1 VCIALGIHVA
11 AAQMAAPLPAAGNVT
26 LPLDEYNRLLD
37 LAAKPAKKS
46 DVPPVPFVIQRADVK
61 LAVEGGT
68 ASGTVQL
75 EGEVFA
81 TGVVKVPLIAGMTV
95 FDARR
100 QGGAPPLMWDGASQ
114 AAVLNGPAD
123 FNVTFDVGMPVS
135 VEPGRASVTV
145 PAPAAGAVRLTL
157 VIPGDNTSVT
167 VRGGLMLSRV
177 PSGGKTTIT
186 ATLTG
191 GQPATVWWATR
202 EAVVPAAPK
211 EARYMADVKSLVT
224 VGEAD
229 IAMAALAEVSV
240 VQGEPGQFAVAIPPG
255 WEVTGAT
262 GATLESSEMESGA
275 LLLKV
280 SGAARDHAFL
290 IAMERPVSGAA
301 ADIAPVSFTGA
312 QRETGE
318 IVVEGEGTMELT
330 AKEAGGAKR
339 MDVKEASAYLR
350 SMAHQSMQAAFRY
363 HVTPGESPR
372 LALEW
377 TRFPE
382 TNLLAAVAQSATVT
396 TLVTSQ
402 GRSLTEVKLLV
413 RNRQQPFMKVALP
426 AGASIV
432 SAEVGGEAVKPV
444 QGADGSRVPLLRAG
458 FRPVDAYTVSFVIMH
473 AGTPFAQKGGGEL
486 ALPKMDVPVG
496 LVEWEVFLPERYR
509 VKDFG
514 GDAVP
519 AALLPRAGEFN
530 RLQEFAHLEPSVPV
544 DRPISLQP
552 GMIGGYIVDP
562 SGGMVSRAQVT
573 VTNEATGAT
582 ARARTDATGR
592 WVVVGIPPGRLR
604 IEAESPGFKKFVQV
618 VEHRPGDATNV
629 KIDLQVAASTMTVE
643 VAAAD
648 SSMQNESR
656 QIEKQIAQQQTRPSA
671 NVANLQKRVAG
682 VLPIPIDVPK
692 AGNSYRF
699 VRPLVVDEE
708 TKVTF
713 TYRAGR

>member
-1 VCIALGIHVA
+1 
-11 AAQMAAPLPAAGNVT
+11 
-26 LPLDEYNRLLD
+26 
-37 LAAKPAKKS
+37 
-46 DVPPVPFVIQRADVK
+46 
-61 LAVEGGT
+61 
-68 ASGTVQL
+68 
-75 EGEVFA
+75 
-81 TGVVKVPLIAGMTV
+81 
-95 FDARR
+95 
-100 QGGAPPLMWDGASQ
+100 
-114 AAVLNGPAD
+114 
-123 FNVTFDVGMPVS
+123 
-135 VEPGRASVTV
+135 
-145 PAPAAGAVRLTL
+145 
-157 VIPGDNTSVT
+157 
-167 VRGGLMLSRV
+167 
-177 PSGGKTTIT
+177 
-186 ATLTG
+186 
-191 GQPATVWWATR
+191 
-202 EAVVPAAPK
+202 
-211 EARYMADVKSLVT
+211 MADVKSLVT

-229 IAMAALAEVSV
+229 IAMAALAEVAV
-240 VQGEPGQFAVAIPPG
+240 VQGEPAQFAVAIPAG

-262 GATLESSEMESGA
+262 GATLESSEMEGGA

-280 SGAARDHAFL
+280 NGTAREHAFL
-290 IAMERPVSGAA
+290 IAMERPVSGAT

-330 AKEAGGAKR
+330 AKEAGGVKR
-339 MDVKEASAYLR
+339 MDVKEASGYLR

-396 TLVTSQ
+396 TLVTSE
-402 GRSLTEVKLLV
+402 GRSLTEVKLSV

-444 QGADGSRVPLLRAG
+444 LGADGNRVPLLRAG
-458 FRPVDAYTVSFVIMH
+458 FRPADAYTVSFVIMH
-473 AGTPFAQKGGGEL
+473 SGTPFARKGGGEL

-519 AALLPRAGEFN
+519 AALLPRAAEFN
-530 RLQEFAHLEPSVPV
+530 RLQEFAALPQPPPPPVPV

-552 GMIGGYIVDP
+552 GMIGGYIVDSTGAAVP
-562 SGGMVSRAQVT
+562 GVKVT
-573 VTNEATGAT
+573 VTHELAGTKVH
-582 ARARTDATGR
+582 ARTDATGR
-592 WVVVGIPPGRLR
+592 WMVVGIPPGRVR
-604 IEAESPGFKKFVQV
+604 IEAESQGFKKEVRV
-618 VEHRPGDATNV
+618 VDHLTGEGTKVSLRLDVG
-629 KIDLQVAASTMTVE
+629 AAMETVTVMASSVSTS
-643 VAAAD
+643 D
-648 SSMQNESR
+648 ESR

>member
-1 VCIALGIHVA
+1 
-11 AAQMAAPLPAAGNVT
+11 
-26 LPLDEYNRLLD
+26 
-37 LAAKPAKKS
+37 
-46 DVPPVPFVIQRADVK
+46 
-61 LAVEGGT
+61 
-68 ASGTVQL
+68 
-75 EGEVFA
+75 
-81 TGVVKVPLIAGMTV
+81 
-95 FDARR
+95 
-100 QGGAPPLMWDGASQ
+100 
-114 AAVLNGPAD
+114 
-123 FNVTFDVGMPVS
+123 
-135 VEPGRASVTV
+135 
-145 PAPAAGAVRLTL
+145 
-157 VIPGDNTSVT
+157 
-167 VRGGLMLSRV
+167 
-177 PSGGKTTIT
+177 
-186 ATLTG
+186 
-191 GQPATVWWATR
+191 
-202 EAVVPAAPK
+202 
-211 EARYMADVKSLVT
+211 
-224 VGEAD
+224 
-229 IAMAALAEVSV
+229 
-240 VQGEPGQFAVAIPPG
+240 
-255 WEVTGAT
+255 
-262 GATLESSEMESGA
+262 
-275 LLLKV
+275 
-280 SGAARDHAFL
+280 
-290 IAMERPVSGAA
+290 
-301 ADIAPVSFTGA
+301 
-312 QRETGE
+312 
-318 IVVEGEGTMELT
+318 
-330 AKEAGGAKR
+330 
-339 MDVKEASAYLR
+339 
-350 SMAHQSMQAAFRY
+350 
-363 HVTPGESPR
+363 
-372 LALEW
+372 
-377 TRFPE
+377 
-382 TNLLAAVAQSATVT
+382 
-396 TLVTSQ
+396 
-402 GRSLTEVKLLV
+402 
-413 RNRQQPFMKVALP
+413 
-426 AGASIV
+426 
-432 SAEVGGEAVKPV
+432 
-444 QGADGSRVPLLRAG
+444 
-458 FRPVDAYTVSFVIMH
+458 MH